1 MDLFTIM
8 LISFVS
14 LVYYIVPIALI
25 ICFPVL
31 LIKEIIPYL
40 IFTIKFYLT
49 KKRLWRRDNPS
60 TTLLIRMEKIMEK
73 NKWRT

>member
-8 LISFVS
+8 LISFAS

-25 ICFPVL
+25 VCFPVL

-40 IFTIKFYLT
+40 IFTIKFYLM

-60 TTLLIRMEKIMEK
+60 TTLLIRMEKIMEDSYGE
-73 NKWRT
+73 

>member
-8 LISFVS
+8 LISSVS

-25 ICFPVL
+25 VCFPIL

-40 IFTIKFYLT
+40 IFTIKFYLM
-49 KKRLWRRDNPS
+49 KKRL
-60 TTLLIRMEKIMEK
+60 
-73 NKWRT
+73 

>member
-25 ICFPVL
+25 VCFPIL
-31 LIKEIIPYL
+31 FIKEIIPYL
-40 IFTIKFYLT
+40 IFTIKFYLME
-49 KKRLWRRDNPS
+49 KRL
-60 TTLLIRMEKIMEK
+60 
-73 NKWRT
+73 

>member
-1 MDLFTIM
+1 MREKFDFSRILWYNNKKGVIKMDLFTIM

-25 ICFPVL
+25 VCFPIL

-40 IFTIKFYLT
+40 IFTIKFYLM
-49 KKRLWRRDNPS
+49 KKRL
-60 TTLLIRMEKIMEK
+60 
-73 NKWRT
+73 